1 MPTADV
7 TFDTVFALARRLRP
21 SDQARLIASLAPTIE
36 HLLDRIEQ
44 PTIVPERPPLRG
56 LLVDLGSA
64 PSDADITEVQQEM
77 WKTFAGEPL

>member
-7 TFDTVFALARRLRP
+7 TFDTVFALAQRLRP

-36 HLLDRIEQ
+36 QLLNRIEQ
-44 PTIVPERPPLRG
+44 PTVVPERSPLRG
-56 LLVDLGSA
+56 LLADLGSA

-77 WKTFAGEPL
+77 WKAFAGELP